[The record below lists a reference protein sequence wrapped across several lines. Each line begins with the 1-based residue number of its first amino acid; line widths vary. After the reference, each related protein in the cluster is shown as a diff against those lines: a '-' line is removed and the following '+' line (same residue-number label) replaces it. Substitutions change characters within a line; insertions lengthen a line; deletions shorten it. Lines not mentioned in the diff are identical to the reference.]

1 MVQVLLKTA
10 GCTRRHALHLAS
22 PIEVVRKVREL
33 VAAELGLSEDK
44 LKLVAKG
51 KALQNERDGELLL
64 ANFVDGDSI
73 LAIVAPEAPSKQ
85 FQRRYGGFEDDD
97 EDLRFKLPETANRV
111 ERFVAAFLREKLKVP
126 DIVLMV
132 IYSIGL
138 RAWLLIVIW
147 FTMAPILHQWD
158 LGPLY
163 VLVTAFCLIMF
174 NLGKRRE
181 GEVSAYSI
189 FNEGFRELPGT
200 LNAERLD
207 RDLRAGLL

>member
-22 PIEVVRKVREL
+22 PIEVRKVREL